1 MSASD
6 ISAESPQEFR
16 NDRPTPAAGPTLGGP
31 GGTLSPQINPWVVAG
46 VVTMAAFME
55 VLDTSIANVSLPH
68 IAGNL
73 SSSQEESTWV
83 LTSYLV
89 ANAIVIPTSGWL
101 SSRVGRKPFFMTCV
115 TIFTISSALCGMAT
129 SLGMLVLCRV
139 LQGLGGGGLQPSVQA
154 VLVDLF
160 PGKKRGMAM
169 ALYTVAVLVAPIL
182 GPTLGGWITDNYSWR
197 WIFYINVPVGI
208 LCLMFAQTL
217 LHDPPY
223 LVAQRLA
230 RRGKPLNI
238 DYIGLA
244 LISLGLACTEILL
257 DKGQEEDWFAS
268 RLIITLAVVGGLAM
282 VFAIV
287 WELDH
292 PHPIL
297 HLRLLAER
305 NFMFCCVISVALY
318 ACVYACNV
326 LLPQLMQ
333 TMMGY
338 SPTKAGLILSPA
350 GLFTMAL
357 VPFIGTLLARGVDP
371 RILIGLGLG
380 LAGAATLWMGSLDLL
395 AAPSNI
401 LWPRVLQSCGA
412 GMLFVPLSTIAFSY
426 LPREES
432 GNASAL
438 YALVR
443 NEGSSIGVAL
453 VSTLL
458 VRGTQIHQAMLVG
471 QVSSYNSVATHT
483 IGQISQATSTG
494 DPTVGPMM
502 AMRVVYNMVLQQAS
516 MLAYVDQ
523 FRHFGFLLILII
535 PIVFLLRKPAY
546 GRNVSLEAAH

>member
-1 MSASD
+1 MSDAISSASNRRR
-6 ISAESPQEFR
+6 IAGNSASITPVLARQAELPVPQV
-16 NDRPTPAAGPTLGGP
+16 
-31 GGTLSPQINPWVVAG
+31 NPWIIAG
-46 VVTMAAFME
+46 VVALATFME
-55 VLDTSIANVSLPH
+55 VLDTSIANVALPH

-101 SSRVGRKPFFMTCV
+101 ASRVGRKPFFMTCV
-115 TIFTISSALCGMAT
+115 AIFTISSALCGMAN

-139 LQGLGGGGLQPSVQA
+139 LQGLGGGGLQPTVQA

-169 ALYTVAVLVAPIL
+169 AIYTIAILVAPVL

-208 LCLMFAQTL
+208 LCLLLAQPL

-223 LVAQRLA
+223 LVAQRKA
-230 RRGKPLNI
+230 RRGGPLNI
-238 DYIGLA
+238 DFVGLA
-244 LISLGLACTEILL
+244 LITVGLACTEILL
-257 DKGQEEDWFAS
+257 DKGQQEDWFAS
-268 RLIITLAVVGGLAM
+268 RLIVTLAIVGGLALL
-282 VFAIV
+282 FAIV

-292 PHPIL
+292 PYPIL
-297 HLRLLAER
+297 NLRLLAER
-305 NFMFCCVISVALY
+305 NFMLCCVISVALY
-318 ACVYACNV
+318 ACIYACNV

-333 TMMGY
+333 TLMGY

-357 VPFIGTLLARGVDP
+357 VPSVGYMLTRGVDP
-371 RILIGLGLG
+371 RILIGIGLAV
-380 LAGAATLWMGSLDLL
+380 AGAATLWMGSLDLQ

-412 GMLFVPLSTIAFSY
+412 GMMFVPLSTIAFRF

-453 VSTLL
+453 VTTLL
-458 VRGTQIHQAMLVG
+458 VRSTQMHQAMLVAH
-471 QVSSYNSVATHT
+471 VSTYNPVAT
-483 IGQISQATSTG
+483 ATMDQLSRANTSG

-502 AMRVVYNMVLQQAS
+502 ALHLVYNTVLQQAS

-523 FRHFGFLLILII
+523 FRRFGFLVVLIVPL
-535 PIVFLLRKPAY
+535 VLLLRKPVY
-546 GRNVSLEAAH
+546 DKTVTVEAAH

>member
-1 MSASD
+1 MTANASTGG
-6 ISAESPQEFR
+6 FR
-16 NDRPTPAAGPTLGGP
+16 NDRPAPAAGPTLAGP
-31 GGTLSPQINPWVVAG
+31 PEILTPQINPWIVAG
-46 VVTMAAFME
+46 VVTIAAFME
-55 VLDTSIANVSLPH
+55 VLDTSIANVALPH

-73 SSSQEESTWV
+73 SSSLEESTWV

-101 SSRVGRKPFFMTCV
+101 SSRIGRKPFFMACV
-115 TIFTISSALCGMAT
+115 TIFTISSALCGMAS
-129 SLGMLVLCRV
+129 SLEMLVLCRV

-160 PGKKRGMAM
+160 PGSKRGMAM
-169 ALYTVAVLVAPIL
+169 ALYTISVLVAPIL

-197 WIFYINVPVGI
+197 WIFYINIPVGI
-208 LCLMFAQTL
+208 ACLMFAQTL

-223 LVAQRLA
+223 LVARRLA
-230 RRGKPLNI
+230 RRGQPLNI

-244 LISLGLACTEILL
+244 LLSVGLACTEILL
-257 DKGQEEDWFAS
+257 DKGQEEDWFSS
-268 RLIITLAVVGGLAM
+268 RLIVTLAIVGGLALL
-282 VFAIV
+282 FAIV

-292 PHPIL
+292 PHPIVN
-297 HLRLLAER
+297 LRLLTER
-305 NFMFCCVISVALY
+305 NFMLCCVISVALY
-318 ACVYACNV
+318 ACIYACNV

-338 SPTKAGLILSPA
+338 SPTTAGLILSPA

-357 VPFIGTLLARGVDP
+357 VPGVGYAIARGVDM
-371 RILIGLGLG
+371 RLLIALG
-380 LAGAATLWMGSLDLL
+380 LATAGLATLWMGSLDLL

-401 LWPRVLQSCGA
+401 LWPRVMQSCGA

-443 NEGSSIGVAL
+443 NEGSSVGVAL
-453 VSTLL
+453 ISTLL
-458 VRGTQIHQAMLVG
+458 VRSTQIHQAMLVK
-471 QVSSYNSVATHT
+471 QVDPYNPIATNTITQLSHVAR
-483 IGQISQATSTG
+483 SG
-494 DPTVGPMM
+494 DPTQGPMM
-502 AMRVVYNMVLQQAS
+502 AIQLVYNMLGQQAA

-523 FRHFGFLLILII
+523 FRRFGFLLILLI
-535 PIVFLLRKPAY
+535 PLVFLLRKPPY
-546 GRNVSLEAAH
+546 SRKMSLEAAH

>member
-1 MSASD
+1 MSTATS
-6 ISAESPQEFR
+6 SGGFR
-16 NDRPTPAAGPTLGGP
+16 NDRPAPAIAPTLAGPAETV
-31 GGTLSPQINPWVVAG
+31 SPLINPWIVAG
-46 VVTMAAFME
+46 VVTLATFME
-55 VLDTSIANVSLPH
+55 TLDTSIANVALPH

-101 SSRVGRKPFFMTCV
+101 SSRIGRKPFLMICV
-115 TIFTISSALCGMAT
+115 AIFTISSALCGMAG

-160 PGKKRGMAM
+160 PGRKRGMAM
-169 ALYTVAVLVAPIL
+169 ALYTIAILVAPVM
-182 GPTLGGWITDNYSWR
+182 GPTLGGWITENYSWR

-208 LCLMFAQTL
+208 FCLMFCHSL

-244 LISLGLACTEILL
+244 LISLGLGCTEILL
-257 DKGQEEDWFAS
+257 DKGQQEDWFSS
-268 RLIITLAVVGGLAM
+268 RLIVTLAIVAGLSL
-282 VFAIV
+282 VFAIL

-292 PHPIL
+292 PYPIL
-297 HLRLLAER
+297 KLRLLTER
-305 NFMFCCVISVALY
+305 TFMLCCLISVGLY

-338 SPTKAGLILSPA
+338 SPTKAGLVLSPA

-357 VPFIGTLLARGVDP
+357 VPFAGFMLVRGIDP
-371 RILIGLGLG
+371 RLLIGLGL
-380 LAGAATLWMGSLDLL
+380 AVTGAATLWMGSLDLL
-395 AAPSNI
+395 VSPSNI

-412 GMLFVPLSTIAFSY
+412 GLIFVPLSTIAFRF

-432 GNASAL
+432 GNAAAL
-438 YALVR
+438 FALVR

-453 VSTLL
+453 VTTLL
-458 VRGTQIHQAMLVG
+458 VRNTQVHQAMLV
-471 QVSSYNSVATHT
+471 QHVSAYNPLATDTMGRLAGALGRGHLT
-483 IGQISQATSTG
+483 V
-494 DPTVGPMM
+494 DPMTLRLLYDLVIK
-502 AMRVVYNMVLQQAS
+502 QAS

-523 FRHFGFLLILII
+523 FRRFGALVILII
-535 PIVFLLRKPAY
+535 PLVFLLRKPPLDKT
-546 GRNVSLEAAH
+546 VSLEGAH

>member
-1 MSASD
+1 MNARRESSSD
-6 ISAESPQEFR
+6 FR
-16 NDRPTPAAGPTLGGP
+16 NDIAASAVAPTIAGIPEQV
-31 GGTLSPQINPWVVAG
+31 SPEINPWVIAG
-46 VVTMAAFME
+46 VVTVATFME
-55 VLDTSIANVSLPH
+55 ILDTSIANVALPH

-73 SSSQEESTWV
+73 SSSMEESTWV

-89 ANAIVIPTSGWL
+89 ANAIVIPVSGWL
-101 SSRVGRKPFFMTCV
+101 SSLMGRKPFFMICV
-115 TIFTISSALCGMAT
+115 AIFTISSALCGMAG
-129 SLGMLVLCRV
+129 SLGMLVFCRV

-169 ALYTVAVLVAPIL
+169 ALYTIAMLVAPVL

-208 LCLMFAQTL
+208 VCLMFAQGL

-223 LVAQRLA
+223 LVAKRLA
-230 RRGKPLNI
+230 RRGQPLKI
-238 DYIGLA
+238 DYIGLS
-244 LISLGLACTEILL
+244 LITLGLACTEILL
-257 DKGQEEDWFAS
+257 DKGQQEDWFAS
-268 RLIITLAVVGGLAM
+268 RLIVLLAVVGGLSLLFA
-282 VFAIV
+282 VF

-297 HLRLLAER
+297 NLRLLAER
-305 NFMFCCVISVALY
+305 NFMLCCIIAVALY
-318 ACVYACNV
+318 ASVYACNV

-338 SPTKAGLILSPA
+338 SPTKAGMILSPA

-357 VPFIGTLLARGVDP
+357 VPFVGYMLTKGVDP
-371 RILIGLGLG
+371 RLLIGLGLAA
-380 LAGAATLWMGSLDLL
+380 AGAATVWMSQMNLMV
-395 AAPSNI
+395 APSNI

-412 GMLFVPLSTIAFSY
+412 GLMFVPLSTIAFRF

-443 NEGSSIGVAL
+443 NEGSSVGVAL
-453 VSTLL
+453 VTTLL
-458 VRGTQIHQAMLVG
+458 TRSTQMHQAMLVAH
-471 QVSSYNSVATHT
+471 VSAYNPAATNMMANLSHT
-483 IGQISQATSTG
+483 GGSS
-494 DPTVGPMM
+494 DPTVGPAM
-502 AMRVVYNMVLQQAS
+502 AMHMIYDMVVQQAT

-523 FRHFGFLLILII
+523 FRRFGFLVLLIVPL
-535 PIVFLLRKPAY
+535 VLLLRKASHDAAAPA
-546 GRNVSLEAAH
+546 EAAH